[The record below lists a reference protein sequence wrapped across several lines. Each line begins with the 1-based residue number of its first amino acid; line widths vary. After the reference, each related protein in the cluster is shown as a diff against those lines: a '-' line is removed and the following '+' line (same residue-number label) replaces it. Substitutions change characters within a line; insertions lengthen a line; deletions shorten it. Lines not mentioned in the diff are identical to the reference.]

1 MRGVTSIVIALG
13 LLALAMWAF
22 SSGGTSMGAAFAGG
36 AAILFVR
43 GLQGRGVTQGGDT
56 PGPIEFI
63 RDPAG
68 AIVDSAIDRIGDLL
82 ADKDEA
88 QAEQQPAFD
97 PDAAIQRY
105 LANRPEAAGPAD
117 YPSAAQPP
125 AHRGFG
131 RKGLG
136 NG

>member
-1 MRGVTSIVIALG
+1 MVAGVFV
-13 LLALAMWAF
+13 LALALWSF
-22 SSGGTSMGAAFAGG
+22 SWGSKSMGVAFAGG

-43 GLQGRGVTQGGDT
+43 GLQGRGVVQAGDT

-68 AIVDSAIDRIGDLL
+68 AIVDSAIDKIGDLL
-82 ADKDEA
+82 ADKEEA
-88 QAEQQPAFD
+88 KTEETKPAFD
-97 PDAAIQRY
+97 PDAAIERY
-105 LANRPEAAGPAD
+105 LANRPESVAPAAQPSATQ
-117 YPSAAQPP
+117 PSAAQPSTY
-125 AHRGFG
+125 RGFG

>member
-1 MRGVTSIVIALG
+1 MRGVTSIVIALA

-22 SSGGTSMGAAFAGG
+22 SSGGTSMGVAFASG

-43 GLQGRGVTQGGDT
+43 GLQGRGVTEGADT

-82 ADKDEA
+82 ADKEA
-88 QAEQQPAFD
+88 APAEEAKPAFD

-105 LANRPEAAGPAD
+105 LANRPESASAPPA
-117 YPSAAQPP
+117 PP

-136 NG
+136 NA